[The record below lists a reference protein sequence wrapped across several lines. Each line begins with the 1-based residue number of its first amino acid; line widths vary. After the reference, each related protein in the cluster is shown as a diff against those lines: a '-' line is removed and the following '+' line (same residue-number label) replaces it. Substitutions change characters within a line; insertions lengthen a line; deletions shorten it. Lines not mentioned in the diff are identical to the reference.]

1 MTVNR
6 SSTSLVRYLGATVKA
21 GKSGGSKLTNVAS
34 DVQGTVTRVDPATRL
49 LTQTGLKQ
57 DSIKIADYQAA
68 LGYLGQRGIDPL
80 VAKTMAAA
88 FVDVAKSQGINVM
101 SLLETTDPAK
111 IAVIDAQVFN
121 RMNQIRDL
129 TSQLSTSSNIDNTAS
144 VPARRIQA

>member
-1 MTVNR
+1 
-6 SSTSLVRYLGATVKA
+6 
-21 GKSGGSKLTNVAS
+21 
-34 DVQGTVTRVDPATRL
+34 
-49 LTQTGLKQ
+49 
-57 DSIKIADYQAA
+57 
-68 LGYLGQRGIDPL
+68 
-80 VAKTMAAA
+80 MAVA

-129 TSQLSTSSNIDNTAS
+129 TSQLSSSSNIDNTAS